1 MMSYRKVWLFIIIN
15 FSLSWAIALV
25 YYVAGGTWNTLAASV
40 IAVVYMVVPLASAV
54 IVQKAYHEPLKTP
67 LGINFNINKWWIIA
81 WLLPLGISFLT
92 IGINILFPGIS
103 FSPGMEGFIERMS
116 NTLPPAQVEL
126 LKEQL
131 NAFPAHILWIIIISQ
146 GLIAGVTLNAVA
158 GFGEE
163 VGWRGFL
170 QNELKSMGFWKFS
183 TLIGFIWGVWH
194 FPLILQGHNY
204 PQHPVIGVFMMIVW
218 CVLLG
223 PIFSYIRVKSGS
235 VVAAAILH
243 GSLNAFAGLP
253 LMLIKGGNDL
263 TTGVTGL
270 PGFFALL
277 IIVLCIFVFD
287 RSVDAG

>member
-1 MMSYRKVWLFIIIN
+1 MNTYKKVWLFIAIN
-15 FSLSWAIALV
+15 FSVSWVIALA
-25 YYVAGGTWNTLAASV
+25 YYLLGGQWNTLAATL
-40 IAVVYMVVPLASAV
+40 IAVVYMFIPLVSAV
-54 IVQKAYHEPLKTP
+54 TVQKLYHEPLRNP

-81 WLLPLGISFLT
+81 LFVPIGISLLT
-92 IGINILFPGIS
+92 IGINVLFPGIS

-116 NTLPPAQVEL
+116 NTLPPDQVEL

-131 NAFPAHILWIIIISQ
+131 TAFPPYMLWIIILFQ
-146 GLIAGVTLNAVA
+146 GLIAGVTINAVA

-163 VGWRGFL
+163 AGWRGFL
-170 QNELKSMGFWKFS
+170 HNEFKSMGFWKFS
-183 TLIGFIWGVWH
+183 TLIGFTWGVWH
-194 FPLILQGHNY
+194 APLILQGHNY

-218 CVLLG
+218 CILLG

-235 VVAAAILH
+235 VIAAAILH

-270 PGFFALL
+270 PGFCALF
-277 IIVLCIFVFD
+277 IIVLVIFLFD
-287 RSVDAG
+287 RSVDTG